1 MQVIP
6 REFRNDNNSG
16 DRKGFSV
23 VVVVEAAIVV
33 VVVVVVVVV
42 LLGVVE
48 VEIPHAASNA
58 VAEIAMIESF
68 FTLNVLCCCRIYLHV
83 SFLALGNKTHSGQ
96 G

>member
-33 VVVVVVVVV
+33 VVVVVVVV

-48 VEIPHAASNA
+48 VELPHAASNA
-58 VAEIAMIESF
+58 VAEITMIESF
-68 FTLNVLCCCRIYLHV
+68 FTLNVLCCCHIYLRV
-83 SFLALGNKTHSGQ
+83 SFLALGNKTHSSQ